1 MTTKDFDDFERSVS
15 RTMPSIYSPEELEKL
30 IFNFTLGLCGET
42 GEFAD
47 EIKKQYFHGH
57 QKNKERLL
65 LELGDLLWYLT
76 ALSMML
82 GSGLEEVTELN
93 KKKLEQ
99 RYKEKFT
106 QDESRHRAEYEKQNL
121 EPEKV
126 LEDDPRFGEF
136 VKAISRKR
144 REDLDP
150 KDIYIR
156 EMIIKKDKGEFIP
169 KSELNKIK
177 NEVHRQKV
185 ADSKFLDKSRKT
197 ESKGVVAL
205 LEITQKGVWEA
216 YDKLID
222 YVEKDNK

>member
-15 RTMPSIYSPEELEKL
+15 RTMPSISSPEELEKL
-30 IFNFTLGLCGET
+30 IFNFTLGLCGEA

-93 KKKLEQ
+93 KQKLEQ